1 MRAISGFT
9 SKVNSTIK
17 VIFNIPDYAKYVKHQ
32 QERHPDDPILTEKEF
47 YMHSLHERY
56 ESGKINRCC

>member
-1 MRAISGFT
+1 MRAIASF
-9 SKVNSTIK
+9 SRKVNTTIK

-32 QERHPDDPILTEKEF
+32 LEHHPGEPVLSEKEF
-47 YMHSLHERY
+47 YMCSLHERY